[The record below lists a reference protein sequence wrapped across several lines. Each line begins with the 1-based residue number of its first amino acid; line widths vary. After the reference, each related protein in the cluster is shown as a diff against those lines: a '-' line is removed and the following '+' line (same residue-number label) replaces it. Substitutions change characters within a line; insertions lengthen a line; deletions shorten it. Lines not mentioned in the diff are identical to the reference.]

1 MSACAP
7 RIARATDEL
16 RRATCVTTFLAENKT
31 ALHRLAGSGK
41 PAVVRRMY
49 ELTRADIASRR
60 SNGPDAMDGDG
71 IELRGLESRTPTA
84 NPIHASARCEEAAG
98 APESKHDSPEPL
110 SQVKVAV
117 SEGSSVSAEE
127 ESSAAGVGTAKQLLD
142 NLQHCLRFQFLQRP
156 KRWLDETAQRET
168 AK

>member
-1 MSACAP
+1 
-7 RIARATDEL
+7 
-16 RRATCVTTFLAENKT
+16 
-31 ALHRLAGSGK
+31 
-41 PAVVRRMY
+41 MY

-71 IELRGLESRTPTA
+71 IELRSLESRTPTA

-117 SEGSSVSAEE
+117 SEGPSFSAEE
-127 ESSAAGVGTAKQLLD
+127 ESSAAGVGRAKQLNTSGRMD
-142 NLQHCLRFQFLQRP
+142 YADASS
-156 KRWLDETAQRET
+156 KSDEVEDPELPVEIFGSAQRASEFT
-168 AK
+168 AENAMSAQLPTRKGEQKSI